1 MAERR
6 FDLTRDTLA
15 IMFIF
20 VLIAASVWILLP
32 FLGALVWAT
41 MIVVATWP
49 YMLRL
54 PHRLLGRRWLAV
66 TVMTLLLLAV
76 FVVPF
81 SFAIGALVQNFGEI
95 AGWMTTLSTLSLP
108 QPPDWVGQLPLIG
121 ARTAA
126 KWKEL
131 AALSREQLV
140 TQLSPFLQ
148 QGVRW
153 VAAQVGSLGLLLVQ
167 IVLTVTASAVL
178 YATGDAAA
186 AMALRFGTRL
196 AGEQGEQAIRLAG
209 QAIRG
214 VALGVVLTAFVHAIL
229 AGIGLAVVGVPFAV
243 MLTAVM
249 FILAVVQVGV
259 VPVLLCAVGWL
270 YWTGSTTS
278 ATALLVWTVLVAP
291 VDNILRPILIRQGAD
306 LPLLLIIAGV
316 IGGLLAFGIVGL
328 FIGPVVLAVA
338 YTLFTAWINEGGV
351 ISRTGKASG
360 MEALQPSETT
370 EESMSSLH
378 P

>member
-1 MAERR
+1 MAEQK

-15 IMFIF
+15 IVFLF
-20 VLIAASVWILLP
+20 ALIAASIWILWP
-32 FLGALVWAT
+32 FLAAIVWAT

-49 YMLRL
+49 F
-54 PHRLLGRRWLAV
+54 LLKLQGWMQGRRWLAV
-66 TVMTLLLLAV
+66 TGMTLLLLAV

-81 SFAIGALVQNFGEI
+81 SFAVGALVQNFGEI
-95 AGWMTTLSTLSLP
+95 ASWMTMLSTLTLP
-108 QPPDWVGQLPLIG
+108 QPPDWVGQLPLVG

-148 QGVRW
+148 EGVRW

-167 IVLTVTASAVL
+167 IVLTMLVSVVL
-178 YATGDAAA
+178 YATGESAAT
-186 AMALRFGTRL
+186 MALRFGARL
-196 AGEQGEQAIRLAG
+196 GGERGEHAVRLAG

-214 VALGVVLTAFVHAIL
+214 VALGVVVTALVQALL

-249 FILAVVQVGV
+249 FILAIVQVGV
-259 VPVLLCAVGWL
+259 VPVLLCAIAWL
-270 YWTGSTTS
+270 YWTGSATS
-278 ATALLVWTVLVAP
+278 GTVLLVWTLLVAP
-291 VDNILRPILIRQGAD
+291 VDNILRPILIKQGAD
-306 LPLLLIIAGV
+306 LPILLIIAGV

-328 FIGPVVLAVA
+328 FVGPVVLAVA
-338 YTLFTAWINEGGV
+338 YTLFTAWINED
-351 ISRTGKASG
+351 GKAPG
-360 MEALQPSETT
+360 KK
-370 EESMSSLH
+370 SL
-378 P
+378 

>member
-1 MAERR
+1 MAERQ

-15 IMFIF
+15 IVFLF
-20 VLIAASVWILLP
+20 ALIAASVWILWP

-49 YMLRL
+49 LMLRL
-54 PHRLLGRRWLAV
+54 QRRLLGRRWLAV
-66 TVMTLLLLAV
+66 TGMTLLLLAV

-95 AGWMTTLSTLSLP
+95 AGWMTTLSTLTLP
-108 QPPDWVGQLPLIG
+108 QPPDWVGQLPLVG
-121 ARTAA
+121 PRAVA

-148 QGVRW
+148 QGVRL
-153 VAAQVGSLGLLLVQ
+153 VAAQIGSLGLLLVQ
-167 IVLTVTASAVL
+167 IVLTVLASSVL

-186 AMALRFGTRL
+186 TMALRFGNRL

-214 VALGVVLTAFVHAIL
+214 VALGVVLTAFVHALL

-249 FILAVVQVGV
+249 FILAIVQVGV
-259 VPVLLCAVGWL
+259 VPVLLCAVAWL
-270 YWTGSTTS
+270 YWTGN
-278 ATALLVWTVLVAP
+278 TASGTVLLVWTLLVAP
-291 VDNILRPILIRQGAD
+291 VDNILRPILIKKGAD

-328 FIGPVVLAVA
+328 FVGPVVLAVA
-338 YTLFTAWINEGGV
+338 YTLFMAWIGGEV
-351 ISRTGKASG
+351 ASDQTDSVPKAKS
-360 MEALQPSETT
+360 
-370 EESMSSLH
+370 
-378 P
+378 